1 MSGGGRSWAGVEMK
15 SANLGDMRLNRRA
28 IRLLERLGEKPT
40 LSIPAACRGWTET
53 QAAYRFFDNEKVS
66 AEGVLV
72 PHIEATRERMRGE
85 AVVLCVTDTTEL
97 DYSGKKDIRG
107 LGPLTYQAQR
117 GMYLHASLAVTPE
130 RVTLGV
136 LDALFWAR
144 DPAGYGNSREQAD
157 RPIEEKESI
166 RWLESY
172 RTLCEHAPKLPGTQ
186 LVYVTDREGDI
197 YEIFAEGESRQVD
210 CLIRSQTDRNLVGGG
225 KLWQRVAAADPLGEV
240 EFDLPA
246 SKDRKPRHVV
256 QTLRVARVRLEAPYR
271 TGRKLSDV
279 EVTAVYARETNPPR
293 GAERIEWILLTT
305 LPVESFEEASEILQW
320 YLCRWQIEVFFRILK
335 SGCEVEQLQLEIT
348 DRLEPAIALF
358 MIVAWR
364 VLFLTMLGRTAP
376 DLPCDAVFA
385 TEEWQAVYIVAK
397 HSKPPK
403 KPPTLNSM
411 IHLVAN
417 FGGFLDRKGD
427 GEPGPKTLWIGL
439 QRARDFVIAVAA
451 ARLLDATCA

>member
-1 MSGGGRSWAGVEMK
+1 MGWAVEEMK
-15 SANLGDMRLNRRA
+15 GADLGDKRLKRRV
-28 IRLLERLGEKPT
+28 ITLLERLGDKPT
-40 LSIPAACRGWTET
+40 LSIPAACRGWAET

-66 AEGVLV
+66 AEKVLA
-72 PHIEATRERMRGE
+72 PHVEATAERMRGE
-85 AVVLCVTDTTEL
+85 AVVLCITDTTEL

-107 LGPLTYQAQR
+107 LGPLTYEAQR
-117 GMYLHASLAVTPE
+117 GMYLHASLAVTPQ
-130 RVTLGV
+130 RLSLGI

-144 DPAGYGNSREQAD
+144 DPAGYGKSQEQAS

-172 RTLCEHAPKLPGTQ
+172 RTMCEHAARLPDTQ

-197 YEIFAEGESRQVD
+197 YEIFAESESRQGPKAD
-210 CLIRSQTDRNLVGGG
+210 WLIRSQTDRNLADGGS
-225 KLWQRVAAADPLGEV
+225 LWKRVARAESLGEV

-246 SKDRKPRHVV
+246 SKDRPARHVV
-256 QTLRVARVRLEAPYR
+256 QTLRLTRVRLKAPYR
-271 TGRKLSDV
+271 PGTKLPDV
-279 EVTAVYARETNPPR
+279 EVTVVYACEDKPPR
-293 GAERIEWILLTT
+293 GAERIEWILLTS
-305 LPVESFEEASEILQW
+305 LPVDSFEEAREILQW

-335 SGCEVEQLQLEIT
+335 SGCEVEQLQLEIV

-358 MIVAWR
+358 LIVAWR
-364 VLFLTMLGRTAP
+364 TLFLTMLGRTCP

-397 HSKPPK
+397 RSKPPRK
-403 KPPTLNSM
+403 TPSLNQM
-411 IHLVAN
+411 IRLVAT

-451 ARLLDATCA
+451 TRSVDTTCV